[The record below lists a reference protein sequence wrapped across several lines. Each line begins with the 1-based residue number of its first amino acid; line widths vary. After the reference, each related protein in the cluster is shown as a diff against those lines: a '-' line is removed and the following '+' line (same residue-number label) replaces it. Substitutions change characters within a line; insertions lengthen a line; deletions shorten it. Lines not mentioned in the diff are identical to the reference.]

1 MSAGQTFWMTRGR
14 FERGQ
19 DAGGRRCAYRQAAVI
34 ALTVFSIS
42 VTDSL
47 TFEKVKL
54 PRHDSQGPAAVIIT
68 GPDEAARQTTS
79 TLKAPERFLHV
90 SETHTSVP
98 SQTFHWTP
106 PKRSLICIQLSY
118 VPDSQMG

>member
-1 MSAGQTFWMTRGR
+1 MVLAEQTFWMTSGR

-19 DAGGRRCAYRQAAVI
+19 DAGRRQCAYRQAAVI

-54 PRHDSQGPAAVIIT
+54 PRYVSQGPAAVIIS
-68 GPDEAARQTTS
+68 GPDEAACQKT
-79 TLKAPERFLHV
+79 
-90 SETHTSVP
+90 
-98 SQTFHWTP
+98 
-106 PKRSLICIQLSY
+106 
-118 VPDSQMG
+118 